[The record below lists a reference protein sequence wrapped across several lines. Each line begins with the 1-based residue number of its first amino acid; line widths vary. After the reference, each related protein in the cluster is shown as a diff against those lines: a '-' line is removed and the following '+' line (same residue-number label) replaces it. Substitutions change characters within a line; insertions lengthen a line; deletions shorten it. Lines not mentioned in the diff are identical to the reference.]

1 MDQGGNVPYKKI
13 KNDGKKTRREF
24 LKTVS
29 GVAGSALILG
39 KCTPDSGNGNEDPPD
54 QVLEPRTGL
63 VNPYVTDTGRPILV
77 CVEGNDFVRMLQAGM
92 EVLGGFGRLVGN
104 RDVLIKPNL
113 NHRDPF
119 PGISSPDTI
128 IDIVNEVRQSSAGN
142 IFVGD
147 MGYDPSVYTYLNL
160 ESLVTGAGAT
170 LLNFSDVYEVRR
182 STWET
187 NKPDFRVYGDVYDAP
202 VIISTCCLKRHN
214 WASLTCAIKNNVGC
228 IHGPGASG
236 TRNYMHYHSPN
247 FMQELAEIAGLI
259 NLELTIVDARSI
271 LTRGG
276 PMIQD
281 GTVVDGV
288 NRIIICGDMV
298 ATDVYC
304 GQLMASYDSAFS
316 MSLTQDT
323 LLHAQG
329 LGLGV
334 ADLNQVEV
342 VEIST

>member
-1 MDQGGNVPYKKI
+1 MNSVKKEI
-13 KNDGKKTRREF
+13 KGDRKKTRREF

-29 GVAGSALILG
+29 SFAGSALILG
-39 KCTPDSGNGNEDPPD
+39 KCSPDSDNGNEEPQE
-54 QVLEPRTGL
+54 QVLGPRIRII
-63 VNPYVTDTGRPILV
+63 NPFVTNTGRPILV
-77 CVEGNDFVRMLQAGM
+77 CVRGTDFVRMLQAGM

-104 RDVLIKPNL
+104 RDVLVKPNL
-113 NHRDPF
+113 NHRDPY

-128 IDIVNEVRQSSAGN
+128 IDIVREVQQSSTGN

-147 MGYDPSVYTYLNL
+147 MGHETNVYAYLNL
-160 ESLVTGAGAT
+160 ESLVTSAGAT
-170 LLNFSDVYEVRR
+170 LLNFGEVYKVRR

-187 NKPDFRVYGDVYDAP
+187 GRPDFMVYSDVYDAP
-202 VIISTCCLKRHN
+202 VIISTCCLKRHL
-214 WASLTCAIKNNVGC
+214 WASLTCAIKSNVGC
-228 IHGPGASG
+228 VNGPGASG
-236 TRNYMHYHSPN
+236 TRNYMHYQSQN

-304 GQLMASYDSAFS
+304 GQLMETYDSTFS
-316 MSLTQDT
+316 MSSIQET
-323 LLHAQG
+323 LQHAQG